1 MSTLTLTDPLGL
13 PAVAPVKLDL
23 SPPNW
28 EARSDTRTPVQFVRT
43 FHEWLVWCVCGFKWS
58 VWVMGAYVM

>member
-1 MSTLTLTDPLGL
+1 MSTITLTDPLGL

-43 FHEWLVWCVCGFKWS
+43 FHEWLV
-58 VWVMGAYVM
+58 